1 MHLDWPARFQFG
13 DATLVIG
20 MMMRDQD
27 ALQRQ
32 IVGFQTGDDRGGI
45 AGIDN
50 EGTLAAGQQPDVI
63 VLERGNERNFEHT
76 GTIERNAPN
85 VNSRAR

>member
-1 MHLDWPARFQFG
+1 MHLDRSVCFQFG
-13 DATLVIG
+13 DAPLVIG

-63 VLERGNERNFEHT
+63 VFECRNE
-76 GTIERNAPN
+76 
-85 VNSRAR
+85 

>member
-32 IVGFQTGDDRGGI
+32 IVGFQTGDDREASPGS
-45 AGIDN
+45 
-50 EGTLAAGQQPDVI
+50 T
-63 VLERGNERNFEHT
+63 T
-76 GTIERNAPN
+76 K
-85 VNSRAR
+85 ARLPRVSSQM